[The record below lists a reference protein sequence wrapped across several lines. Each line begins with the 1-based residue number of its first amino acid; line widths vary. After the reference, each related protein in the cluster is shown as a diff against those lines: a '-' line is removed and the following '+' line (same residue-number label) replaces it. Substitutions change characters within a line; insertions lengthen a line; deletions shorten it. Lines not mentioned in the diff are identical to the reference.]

1 MNIHHLELFYY
12 VAKHGGIAAAVRNM
26 PYGIQQP
33 AVSGQIAR
41 LEEAL
46 GAKLFNRRPFSL
58 LPAGVELFEFI
69 KPFFDDVEKVA
80 GRIRGAVQQLRI
92 AAPSIVL
99 HDYVPELLQRVR
111 QRFPIFRLQLHEAA
125 RGDAERLLQ
134 AGEIDLA
141 ITVIDSKRRPEI
153 HSRPLLELPLILLVN
168 KKAPPHDRE
177 TIMEPGQNRRDA
189 NHFSARRC
197 GAHTFPAR
205 SRAVWRGMV
214 SGDRSDLHPVNRTL
228 CWQRVRG
235 RSSCCHARFQTAA
248 RITRDPIARLSTG
261 RCRRGLGRKTISD
274 RATISRRSRN
284 RSKRC
289 KAQHKIRL
297 VVA

>member
-58 LPAGVELFEFI
+58 LPTGVELFEFI

-99 HDYVPELLQRVR
+99 HDYVPELLQRLR
-111 QRFPIFRLQLHEAA
+111 RRFPIFRLQLHEAA
-125 RGDAERLLQ
+125 RADAERLLQ

-168 KKAPPHDRE
+168 KKHHLTTAKQLWSRDKIEE
-177 TIMEPGQNRRDA
+177 TLI
-189 NHFSARRC
+189 
-197 GAHTFPAR
+197 TFP
-205 SRAVWRGMV
+205 
-214 SGDRSDLHPVNRTL
+214 RSDALQTHFQRGLDQFGVEWFPGIEVNSTRLIEHYVVNGYGIGATVATPGFKPPPGVRVISLPSFPPV
-228 CWQRVRG
+228 VVG
-235 RSSCCHARFQTAA
+235 AA
-248 RITRDPIARLSTG
+248 WAGKLSPIAQQFLAEVEIEASVVKHSTKL
-261 RCRRGLGRKTISD
+261 R
-274 RATISRRSRN
+274 
-284 RSKRC
+284 
-289 KAQHKIRL
+289 
-297 VVA
+297 

>member
-92 AAPSIVL
+92 AALRSCCTIMFPNYYSGCADVFPSSGSNFT
-99 HDYVPELLQRVR
+99 R
-111 QRFPIFRLQLHEAA
+111 QHEATP
-125 RGDAERLLQ
+125 RDCCRQEKSIWRL
-134 AGEIDLA
+134 
-141 ITVIDSKRRPEI
+141 R
-153 HSRPLLELPLILLVN
+153 
-168 KKAPPHDRE
+168 
-177 TIMEPGQNRRDA
+177 
-189 NHFSARRC
+189 
-197 GAHTFPAR
+197 
-205 SRAVWRGMV
+205 
-214 SGDRSDLHPVNRTL
+214 
-228 CWQRVRG
+228 
-235 RSSCCHARFQTAA
+235 
-248 RITRDPIARLSTG
+248 
-261 RCRRGLGRKTISD
+261 
-274 RATISRRSRN
+274 
-284 RSKRC
+284 
-289 KAQHKIRL
+289 
-297 VVA
+297 

>member
-58 LPAGVELFEFI
+58 LPAGVELFEFV

-99 HDYVPELLQRVR
+99 HDYVPELLQRLR
-111 QRFPIFRLQLHEAA
+111 RRFPIFRLQLHEAA
-125 RGDAERLLQ
+125 RADAERLLQ

-141 ITVIDSKRRPEI
+141 ITVIDSKRRLGI

-168 KKAPPHDRE
+168 KKHHLTTANQLWSRDKIEE
-177 TIMEPGQNRRDA
+177 TLI
-189 NHFSARRC
+189 
-197 GAHTFPAR
+197 TFP
-205 SRAVWRGMV
+205 
-214 SGDRSDLHPVNRTL
+214 RSDTVQTHFQRGLEQFGVEWFPGIEVTSTRLIEHYVANGYGVGAGVATPGFKPPRGLRVIPLPGFPPV
-228 CWQRVRG
+228 VVG
-235 RSSCCHARFQTAA
+235 AA
-248 RITRDPIARLSTG
+248 WAGKLSPIAQQFLAEVEIEASAVKRSTKP
-261 RCRRGLGRKTISD
+261 R
-274 RATISRRSRN
+274 
-284 RSKRC
+284 
-289 KAQHKIRL
+289 
-297 VVA
+297 

>member
-58 LPAGVELFEFI
+58 LPAGIELFEFI

-80 GRIRGAVQQLRI
+80 GRIHGASQQLRI

-111 QRFPIFRLQLHEAA
+111 RRFPIFRLQLHEAA
-125 RGDAERLLQ
+125 RADAERLLQ
-134 AGEIDLA
+134 AGEVDVA
-141 ITVIDSKRRPEI
+141 ITVIDSKRRSEI
-153 HSRPLLELPLILLVN
+153 YSRPLLELPLILLVN
-168 KKAPPHDRE
+168 KKHHLTTAKQLWSRDKIEE
-177 TIMEPGQNRRDA
+177 TLI
-189 NHFSARRC
+189 
-197 GAHTFPAR
+197 TFPRGDTVQTHFQRGLERFGVEWFPGIEVTSTRLIEHYVANGYGIGAAIATPGFKPPR
-205 SRAVWRGMV
+205 GVRVIPLPGFPAVVVG
-214 SGDRSDLHPVNRTL
+214 
-228 CWQRVRG
+228 
-235 RSSCCHARFQTAA
+235 AA
-248 RITRDPIARLSTG
+248 WVGKLSPIAQQFLAEVEIEASAVKRST
-261 RCRRGLGRKTISD
+261 K
-274 RATISRRSRN
+274 SR
-284 RSKRC
+284 
-289 KAQHKIRL
+289 
-297 VVA
+297 

>member
-69 KPFFDDVEKVA
+69 KPFFDNVEKVA

-111 QRFPIFRLQLHEAA
+111 RRFPIFRLQLHEAA

-168 KKAPPHDRE
+168 KKHHLTTAKQLWSRDKIEE
-177 TIMEPGQNRRDA
+177 TLI
-189 NHFSARRC
+189 
-197 GAHTFPAR
+197 TFP
-205 SRAVWRGMV
+205 RGDTV
-214 SGDRSDLHPVNRTL
+214 QAHFQRGLDQFGVEWFPGIEVNSTRLIEHYVANGYGIGATVATPGFKPPSGVRVISLPSFPPV
-228 CWQRVRG
+228 VVG
-235 RSSCCHARFQTAA
+235 AA
-248 RITRDPIARLSTG
+248 WAGKLSPIAQQFLAEVEIEASVVKRSTKL
-261 RCRRGLGRKTISD
+261 R
-274 RATISRRSRN
+274 
-284 RSKRC
+284 
-289 KAQHKIRL
+289 
-297 VVA
+297 

>member
-69 KPFFDDVEKVA
+69 KPFFDNVDKVA
-80 GRIRGAVQQLRI
+80 ARIRGAVQQLRI

-99 HDYVPELLQRVR
+99 HDYVPELLQRLR
-111 QRFPIFRLQLHEAA
+111 RRFPIFRLQLHEAA
-125 RGDAERLLQ
+125 RTDAERLLQ

-168 KKAPPHDRE
+168 KKHHLTTAKQLWSRDKIEE
-177 TIMEPGQNRRDA
+177 TLI
-189 NHFSARRC
+189 
-197 GAHTFPAR
+197 TFP
-205 SRAVWRGMV
+205 
-214 SGDRSDLHPVNRTL
+214 RSDALQTHFQRGLDQFGVEWFPGIEVNSTRLIEHYVANGYGIGATVATPGFKPPPGVRVISLPSFPPV
-228 CWQRVRG
+228 VVG
-235 RSSCCHARFQTAA
+235 AA
-248 RITRDPIARLSTG
+248 WAGKLSPIAQQFLAEVEIEAGAVKRSTKP
-261 RCRRGLGRKTISD
+261 R
-274 RATISRRSRN
+274 
-284 RSKRC
+284 
-289 KAQHKIRL
+289 
-297 VVA
+297 